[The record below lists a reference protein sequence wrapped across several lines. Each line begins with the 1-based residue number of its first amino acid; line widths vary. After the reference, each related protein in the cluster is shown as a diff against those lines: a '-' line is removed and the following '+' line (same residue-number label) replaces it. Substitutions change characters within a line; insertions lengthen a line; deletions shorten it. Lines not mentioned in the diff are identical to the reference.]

1 MTIEDE
7 EAYQSSNDCW
17 ICDEEITKNIV
28 RDHRHITGKYRG
40 PAHRECNL
48 KLRIPRKLPIIFHNL
63 KGYDGH
69 LIFRELS
76 NFNNI
81 DIQVIPKSS
90 EKYMS
95 IIINR
100 NIIFLDSLQFHKAS
114 LDTLAGNLQDSDFK
128 HLLSEFP
135 PDKLDLLRKKDAYPY
150 EWVDSYEKFLYPK
163 LPPKECFYSSIDD
176 GKRGKGNEQIS
187 ASQYLHLKFVWKE
200 FRFKT
205 FKDFHN
211 HYLKK
216 DVLIFS

>member
-7 EAYQSSNDCW
+7 EAYQSSNDYW
-17 ICDEEITKNIV
+17 ICDEGVSKNIV

-40 PAHRECNL
+40 PAHREYNL
-48 KLRIPRKLPIIFHNL
+48 KLRISRKLPIIFHNL

-100 NIIFLDSLQFHKAS
+100 NIILLDSLQFYKDT
-114 LDTLAGNLQDSDFK
+114 LDNLAGNLKDADFK
-128 HLLSEFP
+128 HLLSEFRP
-135 PDKLDLLRKKDAYPY
+135 NKLDLLRKKDTYPC
-150 EWVDSYEKFLYPK
+150 EWMNSYKK
-163 LPPKECFYSSIDD
+163 LNIQNYHQRKLFI
-176 GKRGKGNEQIS
+176 
-187 ASQYLHLKFVWKE
+187 
-200 FRFKT
+200 
-205 FKDFHN
+205 
-211 HYLKK
+211 
-216 DVLIFS
+216 